1 MTRRLLS
8 LSVWAIALFLLWL
21 VLVGTLASLELY
33 AGAVAAAIG
42 AVAMELVR
50 SRGLLRFRVEARWL
64 GGIWRPVAQVVPD
77 FALVVL
83 VLFRTV
89 ARRELPSD
97 AYVNV
102 DLEGAGGGVHSAGWR
117 AVAAAAGS
125 LAPNTVVVDVD
136 GGRRST
142 LIHKLV
148 PERGPSRP
156 L

>member
-8 LSVWAIALFLLWL
+8 LSVWAIILFLLWL

-42 AVAMELVR
+42 AVAMGLVR
-50 SRGLLRFRVEARWL
+50 SHGLLQFRVEGRWL
-64 GGIWRPVAQVVPD
+64 GGVWRPVAQVVPD
-77 FALVVL
+77 FALVL

-97 AYVNV
+97 AYVAV
-102 DLEGAGGGVHSAGWR
+102 DLEGAGGRVRSAGWR

-125 LAPNTVVVDVD
+125 VAPNTVVVDVD
-136 GGRRST
+136 GRRRSM